1 MSFHTSTSEEDQIS
15 FKNNLE
21 EEKREGMKKLRN
33 EKNLSLEVDVP
44 SKEVAQQKV
53 LKIQKKENLL

>member
-1 MSFHTSTSEEDQIS
+1 VSFHTSTSEEDQIS

>member
-1 MSFHTSTSEEDQIS
+1 
-15 FKNNLE
+15 
-21 EEKREGMKKLRN
+21 MKKLRN